1 MQNASAETVMK
12 KVTESLKQTARDVEV
27 FLKLFPDF
35 TEEDLDKMNFV
46 TVSLL
51 PATTQ
56 LKEIC
61 NECQKHIVFR
71 DDLNPNCSQYDSLV
85 ELL

>member
-56 LKEIC
+56 LKEIY

-71 DDLNPNCSQYDSLV
+71 DAVNMIHWLSFYTMI
-85 ELL
+85 